1 MTWWLVGWVRGA
13 HDRLEIVVGKDEEV
27 WTVDESI
34 EVHLWGNIRKVH
46 GVYSA

>member
-1 MTWWLVGWVRGA
+1 MHFQ

-27 WTVDESI
+27 WTTDEPN
-34 EVHLWGNIRKVH
+34 EVRLRGNIGKVL